1 MAKIDRRKAPSRIR
15 YEQAHPIVSCRVP
28 LDVYNRLEAAKK
40 GGKSFAYILKVGMG
54 IIEAG
59 FRQKEEFIKMSHE
72 MGREKGYAE
81 AEGLFKVE
89 YPCSVCGKT
98 ISITTD
104 SAKKAAS
111 EYMQEHRWG
120 HSECDVNKQ

>member
-28 LDVYNRLEAAKK
+28 LDVFNRLQAAKK

-54 IIEAG
+54 LIET
-59 FRQKEEFIKMSHE
+59 EIKKRDEMVMLAHE
-72 MGREKGYAE
+72 MGREKGYAK

-104 SAKKAAS
+104 AEKKVAS
-111 EYMQEHRWG
+111 KYMQEQGWRHG
-120 HSECDVNKQ
+120 ECNVNKQ